1 MGFLGMSEEGG
12 WLSLIE
18 YRNKHK
24 VSISTLRR
32 RVRDNSIRYQL
43 VRGKYFIFDSSSAPD
58 RETVG
63 PVASVVTNKA
73 GGRDA
78 STEHWLLLG
87 ELKSAYQ
94 QILKE
99 KEEQILLLKEEIANL
114 GTLVRVLEEANRFR
128 NQ

>member
-1 MGFLGMSEEGG
+1 MSEEGA

-43 VRGKYFIFDSSSAPD
+43 VRGKYFIFDPSEQAKESRDSAAPPDTRTVLEPSSD
-58 RETVG
+58 HR
-63 PVASVVTNKA
+63 
-73 GGRDA
+73 
-78 STEHWLLLG
+78 LLLA
-87 ELKSAYQ
+87 ELKGAYQ
-94 QILKE
+94 QILRE

-114 GTLVRVLEEANRFR
+114 GTLVRVLEGARTKNAY
-128 NQ
+128 NTQD